1 MPKLVTR
8 MTGLAAGAVL
18 APDDP
23 APSLLCEQPVRAP
36 RARAAAPPESRDL
49 REMVGVMCVP
59 FVHDAPRQ
67 KHLRRLCDRAERD
80 NKMRRRAKHGRLS
93 VRSSGVH
100 RGCDAAE
107 RVREEKAER
116 PGSKARRRFHT
127 VMALAQDSHL
137 ISSD

>member
-1 MPKLVTR
+1 M
-8 MTGLAAGAVL
+8 
-18 APDDP
+18 
-23 APSLLCEQPVRAP
+23 Q
-36 RARAAAPPESRDL
+36 
-49 REMVGVMCVP
+49 
-59 FVHDAPRQ
+59 
-67 KHLRRLCDRAERD
+67 RLCDRAERD
-80 NKMRRRAKHGRLS
+80 DKMGRLS

-137 ISSD
+137 IPSD